1 MRTGM
6 IRIGIVGAGANT
18 RAKHLPNLQE
28 MEGVGVV
35 SVCNR
40 SLESTSKVAHEFGI
54 PTLYERWQELVA
66 APDTDAILVGTWPH
80 LHCPVTLA
88 ALAANKHVLCEARM
102 AMNASQ
108 AHMMLAAAHQH
119 PARVA
124 MLVPAPHTLRV
135 DKTIRRL
142 IAEGYLGNLL
152 AIEVRAGGSFLDPDA
167 PLHWR
172 QDFEL
177 SGFNTMTLGIWY
189 ESLLRWAGEAVQVT
203 ARGKTFVTMRKDDRG
218 VMRAVRVPE
227 HVDVVADLACGAQA
241 HLQISNVTGL
251 AGPPEVWLFGS
262 EGTLRF
268 AEDKLYGGRK
278 GDQTLTEIEI
288 PAEEE
293 GRWRVEE
300 EFINAIRG
308 LEPVTHTTFETGVRY
323 MEFTEAVGHSVLE
336 NRTITLPLTAGDM
349 VPADGH

>member
-18 RAKHLPNLQE
+18 RAKHIPNLQE
-28 MEGVGVV
+28 MDGVGIV

-40 SLESTSKVAHEFGI
+40 TLESTSKVAREFGI
-54 PTLYERWQELVA
+54 PTLYEHWQELVA
-66 APDTDAILVGTWPH
+66 APETDAILIGTWPY
-80 LHCPVTLA
+80 LHCAVTLA

-108 AHMMLAAAHQH
+108 AHRMCDAARQR
-119 PARVA
+119 PNRIA

-135 DKTIRRL
+135 DKTIKRL
-142 IAEGYLGNLL
+142 MAEGYLGNLL
-152 AIEVRAGGSFLDPDA
+152 AIELRAGGSFLDPNA

-203 ARGKTFVTMRKDDRG
+203 ARGKTFVTMRKDG
-218 VMRAVRVPE
+218 QGIMRAVRVPE
-227 HVDVVADLACGAQA
+227 HVDVIADMACGAQA

-268 AEDKLYGGRK
+268 SEDKLYGGRK
-278 GDQTLTEIEI
+278 TDQALAELQI
-288 PAEEE
+288 PPEEE
-293 GRWRVEE
+293 GSWRVEE
-300 EFINAIRG
+300 EFISAIRG
-308 LEPVTHTTFETGVRY
+308 EAPVTCTTFAMGVQY
-323 MEFTEAVGHSVLE
+323 MEFTEACGRSLLE
-336 NRTITLPLTAGDM
+336 NRPVALPLKLGDM
-349 VPADGH
+349 APADGH

>member
-18 RAKHLPNLQE
+18 RAKHIPNLQE
-28 MEGVGVV
+28 LDGVGVV

-40 SLESTSKVAHEFGI
+40 SLESTSKVAREFGI
-54 PTLYERWQELVA
+54 PTLYEHWQELVA

-80 LHCPVTLA
+80 LHCPITLA

-102 AMNASQ
+102 AMNAAQ
-108 AHMMLAAAHQH
+108 AHRMLDAAHQH

-142 IAEGYLGNLL
+142 LAEGYLGSLL
-152 AIEVRAGGSFLDPDA
+152 AVEVRAGGSFLDPDA

-172 QDFEL
+172 QDFAL

-203 ARGKTFVTMRKDDRG
+203 ARGKTFATMRKDAQG
-218 VMRAVRVPE
+218 NLSAVRVPE
-227 HVDVVADLACGAQA
+227 HVDVTADMACGAQA

-268 AEDKLYGGRK
+268 SEDKLYGGRK
-278 GDQTLTEIEI
+278 GDQSLQEIEI
-288 PAEEE
+288 PPEEA
-293 GRWRVEE
+293 GGWRVEE
-300 EFINAIRG
+300 EFINAIRRE
-308 LEPVTHTTFETGVRY
+308 EPVTCTTFAQGVQY
-323 MEFTEAVGHSVLE
+323 MEFTEACARSLLE
-336 NRTITLPLTAGDM
+336 NRPVALPLTLGDM